1 VLLLISFINHFTQ
14 WGGQKGMSVS
24 FNTGVRFIFLMFFLS
39 VVFFPSKN
47 LQAKNQVPTKTIV
60 VIGTGNIYGG
70 NSARARE
77 QAIANGLVSAVE
89 GVAVE
94 LLPPETLARN
104 FQTFNDLLYGQTGK
118 FVQGYRVLT
127 ELPLKNTYRVLVE
140 ADVLTSTLKISLSDA
155 GILLSKKSLPKV
167 LVLISEQNLQDPSPT
182 YWWSQKGNLKKAIS
196 VGTLLKILEDK
207 GFPIID
213 PQRISKNTFQNLTH
227 DTPYLD
233 DRQAVNLGLQVQA
246 DVVIIGTSVAERTP
260 NIMGQ
265 NIRSFKGIVSARA
278 IRTDTREEI
287 AATMQRAVTTNT
299 DETTG
304 VRDALS
310 NAGSLAGEALAS
322 QIVYAWQKNEQQ
334 YNLVEMIVEGTDNLV
349 NFEKFRRI
357 ITQMSGVRNLQTKEM
372 KADQVTITLEFQG
385 DAKTLAD
392 ALMLKTFES
401 IGINIYEVSHNHLK
415 IQLVPG

>member
-1 VLLLISFINHFTQ
+1 
-14 WGGQKGMSVS
+14 MSVS
-24 FNTGVRFIFLMFFLS
+24 FNTVIRFIFLMFFLS

-47 LQAKNQVPTKTIV
+47 LQAENQIPTKTIV

-70 NSARARE
+70 NSAKARE

-104 FQTFNDLLYGQTGK
+104 FQAFNDLLYGQTGK

-140 ADVLTSTLKISLSDA
+140 ADVLTSELKISLSDA

-304 VRDALS
+304 VRDTLS
-310 NAGSLAGEALAS
+310 DVGSLAGEALAS
-322 QIVYAWQKNEQQ
+322 QIVYAWQKDEQQ
-334 YNLVEMIVEGTDNLV
+334 YNPVEIIVEGTDNLV

-357 ITQMSGVRNLQTKEM
+357 ITQMSGVKNLQTKEM
-372 KADQVTITLEFQG
+372 KADEVTITLEFQG

-392 ALMLKTFES
+392 ALMLKSFES

>member
-1 VLLLISFINHFTQ
+1 
-14 WGGQKGMSVS
+14 
-24 FNTGVRFIFLMFFLS
+24 MFFLS
-39 VVFFPSKN
+39 LVFFPSKN
-47 LQAKNQVPTKTIV
+47 LQAENEIPAKTIV

-70 NSARARE
+70 NSAKARE
-77 QAIANGLVSAVE
+77 QAIENGLVSAVE
-89 GVAVE
+89 DVAVE

-104 FQTFNDLLYGQTGK
+104 FQTFNDVLNGQTGK
-118 FVQGYRVLT
+118 FVQGYRVLA
-127 ELPLKNTYRVLVE
+127 ELPLKNIYRVVVE
-140 ADVLTSTLKISLSDA
+140 ANVLTSRLKILLSES
-155 GILLSKKSLPKV
+155 GILLSEKFLPKV
-167 LVLISEQNLQDPSPT
+167 LVLISEQNLQDSSPT

-196 VGTLLKILEDK
+196 VDTLLKILEDK

-213 PQRISKNTFQNLTH
+213 PRRIPKNTFQNLTH

-233 DRQAVNLGLQVQA
+233 DHQAVNLGLKVQA

-304 VRDALS
+304 VRDTLS
-310 NAGSLAGEALAS
+310 DVGSLAGEALAS

-334 YNLVEMIVEGTDNLV
+334 YNLVEIIIEGTDNLV

-357 ITQMSGVRNLQTKEM
+357 ITQLSGVKNLQTKEM
-372 KADQVTITLEFQG
+372 KADEATITLEFQG

-392 ALMLKTFES
+392 ALMLKTYES

>member
-1 VLLLISFINHFTQ
+1 
-14 WGGQKGMSVS
+14 MSVS
-24 FNTGVRFIFLMFFLS
+24 FNTAIRFIFLMFFLS
-39 VVFFPSKN
+39 VVFAPSKN
-47 LQAKNQVPTKTIV
+47 LQAENQIPTKTIV

-77 QAIANGLVSAVE
+77 RAIANGLVSAVE
-89 GVAVE
+89 EVAVG

-104 FQTFNDLLYGQTGK
+104 FQTFNDLLNGQTGK

-127 ELPLKNTYRVLVE
+127 ELPLKKTYRVVVE
-140 ADVLTSTLKISLSDA
+140 ANVLRSKLKIFLSDA

-182 YWWSQKGNLKKAIS
+182 YWWSQKGNLKNAIS

-213 PQRISKNTFQNLTH
+213 PRRIPKNTFQNLTH

-233 DRQAVNLGLQVQA
+233 DRQAVNLGLKVQA

-304 VRDALS
+304 VRDTLS
-310 NAGSLAGEALAS
+310 DVGSLAGEALAS
-322 QIVYAWQKNEQQ
+322 QIVDAWQKDEQQ
-334 YNLVEMIVEGTDNLV
+334 YNPVEIIVEGTD
-349 NFEKFRRI
+349 
-357 ITQMSGVRNLQTKEM
+357 
-372 KADQVTITLEFQG
+372 
-385 DAKTLAD
+385 
-392 ALMLKTFES
+392 
-401 IGINIYEVSHNHLK
+401 
-415 IQLVPG
+415 

>member
-1 VLLLISFINHFTQ
+1 
-14 WGGQKGMSVS
+14 MSVS
-24 FNTGVRFIFLMFFLS
+24 LNTVIRFIFLMFFLS
-39 VVFFPSKN
+39 VVFAPSKN
-47 LQAKNQVPTKTIV
+47 LQAKNQILTKTIV
-60 VIGTGNIYGG
+60 VIGTGKIHGK

-77 QAIANGLVSAVE
+77 RAIANGLVSAVE
-89 GVAVE
+89 DVAVG
-94 LLPPETLARN
+94 LLPPESLARN
-104 FQTFNDLLYGQTGK
+104 FQKFNDLLNGQTGK
-118 FVQGYRVLT
+118 FVQGYRVLA
-127 ELPLKNTYRVLVE
+127 ELPLKNTYRVVVK
-140 ADVLTSTLKISLSDA
+140 ANVFTSRLKILLSDS
-155 GILLSKKSLPKV
+155 GILLGEKFLPKI
-167 LVLISEQNLQDPSPT
+167 LVLISEHNLKAPSPT
-182 YWWSQKGNLKKAIS
+182 YWWGQKANFKKAIS
-196 VGTLLKILEDK
+196 VSTLLKTLESK

-213 PQRISKNTFQNLTH
+213 PRRLPKNTFQNLTH

-233 DRQAVNLGLQVQA
+233 DHQAVNLGLKAQA

-265 NIRSFKGIVSARA
+265 NIRSFKGVVSARA

-299 DETTG
+299 DETAG
-304 VRDALS
+304 VRDTLS
-310 NAGSLAGEALAS
+310 DAGSLAGEALAS
-322 QIVYAWQKNEQQ
+322 QIVYAWQRDEQQ
-334 YNLVEMIVEGTDNLV
+334 YNPVEIIVEGTDNLV

-357 ITQMSGVRNLQTKEM
+357 ITQMSGVKNLQTKEM
-372 KADQVTITLEFQG
+372 KSDEVILTLEFQG

>member
-1 VLLLISFINHFTQ
+1 
-14 WGGQKGMSVS
+14 MSVS

-47 LQAKNQVPTKTIV
+47 LQAENQIPTKTIV

-70 NSARARE
+70 NSAKARE

-104 FQTFNDLLYGQTGK
+104 FQAFNDLLYGQTGK

-155 GILLSKKSLPKV
+155 AILLSKKSLPKV

>member
-24 FNTGVRFIFLMFFLS
+24 FNTGVRFIFLMFFLL
-39 VVFFPSKN
+39 VVFTPSKN

-70 NSARARE
+70 NSAKARE

-104 FQTFNDLLYGQTGK
+104 FQAFNDLLNGKTGQ
-118 FVQGYRVLT
+118 FVQGYRVLA
-127 ELPLKNTYRVLVE
+127 ELTLKNTYRVVVE
-140 ADVLTSTLKISLSDA
+140 ANVLTSTLKIFLSDS
-155 GILLSKKSLPKV
+155 GILLSEKFLPKV

-196 VGTLLKILEDK
+196 VDTLLKILESK
-207 GFPIID
+207 GFSIID
-213 PQRISKNTFQNLTH
+213 PRQIPKNTFHDLTH

-233 DRQAVNLGLQVQA
+233 DRQAVDLGLKVQA

-278 IRTDTREEI
+278 IRTDTRKEI

-304 VRDALS
+304 VRDTLS
-310 NAGSLAGEALAS
+310 DAGSLAGEALAS

-334 YNLVEMIVEGTDNLV
+334 YNLVEIIVEGTDNLV

-357 ITQMSGVRNLQTKEM
+357 ITQLSGVKNLQTKEM
-372 KADQVTITLEFQG
+372 KADEVTITLEFQG

-401 IGINIYEVSHNHLK
+401 IGIIIYEVSHNHLK

>member
-1 VLLLISFINHFTQ
+1 
-14 WGGQKGMSVS
+14 MSVS
-24 FNTGVRFIFLMFFLS
+24 FNTAIRFIFLMFFLS

-47 LQAKNQVPTKTIV
+47 LQAENQIPTKTIV

-70 NSARARE
+70 NSAKARE

-104 FQTFNDLLYGQTGK
+104 FQAFNDLLYGQTGK

-140 ADVLTSTLKISLSDA
+140 ADVLTSELKISLSDA

-167 LVLISEQNLQDPSPT
+167 LVLISEQNLQDTSPT

-196 VGTLLKILEDK
+196 VETLLKILEDK

-304 VRDALS
+304 VRDTLS
-310 NAGSLAGEALAS
+310 DVGSLAGEALAS
-322 QIVYAWQKNEQQ
+322 QIVYAWQKDEQQ
-334 YNLVEMIVEGTDNLV
+334 YNPVEIIVEGTDNLV

-357 ITQMSGVRNLQTKEM
+357 ITQMSGVKNLQTKEM
-372 KADQVTITLEFQG
+372 KADEVTITLEFQG

>member
-1 VLLLISFINHFTQ
+1 
-14 WGGQKGMSVS
+14 
-24 FNTGVRFIFLMFFLS
+24 MFFLS
-39 VVFFPSKN
+39 VVFTPSKN
-47 LQAKNQVPTKTIV
+47 LQAKNQIPTKTIV

-70 NSARARE
+70 NSAKARE

-104 FQTFNDLLYGQTGK
+104 FQAFNDLLYGQTGK

-140 ADVLTSTLKISLSDA
+140 ADVLTSELKISLSDA

-304 VRDALS
+304 VRDTLS
-310 NAGSLAGEALAS
+310 DVGSLAGEALAS
-322 QIVYAWQKNEQQ
+322 QIVYAWQKDEQQ
-334 YNLVEMIVEGTDNLV
+334 YNPVEIIVEGTDNLV

-357 ITQMSGVRNLQTKEM
+357 ITQMSGVKNLQTKEM
-372 KADQVTITLEFQG
+372 KADEVTITLEFQG

>member
-1 VLLLISFINHFTQ
+1 
-14 WGGQKGMSVS
+14 MSVS
-24 FNTGVRFIFLMFFLS
+24 FNTIIRFIFLMFFLS

-47 LQAKNQVPTKTIV
+47 LQAENQIPTKTIV

-70 NSARARE
+70 NSAKARE

-104 FQTFNDLLYGQTGK
+104 FQAFNDLLYGQTGK

-140 ADVLTSTLKISLSDA
+140 ADVLTSELKISLSDA

-304 VRDALS
+304 VRDTLS
-310 NAGSLAGEALAS
+310 DVGSLAGEALAS
-322 QIVYAWQKNEQQ
+322 QIVYAWQKDEQQ
-334 YNLVEMIVEGTDNLV
+334 YNPVEIIVEGTDNLV

-357 ITQMSGVRNLQTKEM
+357 ITQMSGVKNLQTKEM
-372 KADQVTITLEFQG
+372 KADEVTITLEFQG

>member
-1 VLLLISFINHFTQ
+1 
-14 WGGQKGMSVS
+14 MSVS
-24 FNTGVRFIFLMFFLS
+24 FNTGVKFIFLMFFLS
-39 VVFFPSKN
+39 VVFTPSKN
-47 LQAKNQVPTKTIV
+47 LRAENQIPAKTIV
-60 VIGTGNIYGG
+60 VIGTGDIYGG

-77 QAIANGLVSAVE
+77 QAIENGLVSAVE
-89 GVAVE
+89 DVAVK

-104 FQTFNDLLYGQTGK
+104 FQTFNDLLNGETGK
-118 FVQGYRVLT
+118 FVQGYRVLA
-127 ELPLKNTYRVLVE
+127 ELPLKNTYRVVVE
-140 ADVLTSTLKISLSDA
+140 ADVLTSRLKILLSDA
-155 GILLSKKSLPKV
+155 GILLSEKFLPKV
-167 LVLISEQNLQDPSPT
+167 LVLISEQDLQDPSPA
-182 YWWSQKGNLKKAIS
+182 YWWRQKGNLKKTVS
-196 VGTLLKILEDK
+196 VDTLLKTLEDK
-207 GFPIID
+207 GFSIID
-213 PQRISKNTFQNLTH
+213 HRRIPKNTTLDLAH

-233 DRQAVNLGLQVQA
+233 DRQAVNLGLNVQA
-246 DVVIIGTSVAERTP
+246 DVVIVGTSVAEKTP

>member
-1 VLLLISFINHFTQ
+1 
-14 WGGQKGMSVS
+14 MSVS
-24 FNTGVRFIFLMFFLS
+24 FNTGVKFIFLMFFLS

-47 LQAKNQVPTKTIV
+47 LRAENQIPTKTIV
-60 VIGTGNIYGG
+60 VIGTGDIYGG

-104 FQTFNDLLYGQTGK
+104 FQTFNNFLNGQTGQ
-118 FVQGYRVLT
+118 FVQGYRVLA
-127 ELPLKNTYRVLVE
+127 ELPLKNTYRVVVE
-140 ADVLTSTLKISLSDA
+140 ADVLTSRLKIFLSDA
-155 GILLSKKSLPKV
+155 GILLSEKFLPKV

-196 VGTLLKILEDK
+196 VDTLLKILEDK

-213 PQRISKNTFQNLTH
+213 PRQIPNNAFHDLAL

-233 DRQAVNLGLQVQA
+233 DRQAVNLGLNVQA

-265 NIRSFKGIVSARA
+265 NIRSFKGILSARA
-278 IRTDTREEI
+278 IRTDTSKEI

-310 NAGSLAGEALAS
+310 NTGSLAGEALAS

-334 YNLVEMIVEGTDNLV
+334 YNPVEIIVEGTDNLV

-372 KADQVTITLEFQG
+372 KADEATITLEFQG